1 MDKLANRVSF
11 SRQIGAMRDLL
22 EIVDQKK
29 KAKCTT
35 EPVKQKILTAGFQ
48 HSEHAEPDEID
59 VDKGGATY
67 LNEMK
72 RSSSFAE
79 GLESIEEDEVA
90 KLCARGKWRGDTNT
104 SRAKRHPTI

>member
-1 MDKLANRVSF
+1 MICSKSSIQR
-11 SRQIGAMRDLL
+11 RKQ
-22 EIVDQKK
+22 
-29 KAKCTT
+29 KCTT
-35 EPVKQKILTAGFQ
+35 SPAFRKILTAGFQ

-67 LNEMK
+67 LNKMK

-90 KLCARGKWRGDTNT
+90 KLCAEVNGGRYEHVCET
-104 SRAKRHPTI
+104 SPDNLT